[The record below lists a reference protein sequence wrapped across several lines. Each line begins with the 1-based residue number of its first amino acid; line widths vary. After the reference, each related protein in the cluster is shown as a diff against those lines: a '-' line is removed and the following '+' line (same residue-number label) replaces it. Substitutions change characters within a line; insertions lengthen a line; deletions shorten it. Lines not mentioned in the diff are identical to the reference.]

1 LNCENVIH
9 ELSDFIDGDLDG
21 ALKQELESHLKDCED
36 CRLVVDQTKKTIE
49 VFCDSEPVEL
59 PGEVRARLHDVLRRK
74 FKEAAH

>member
-21 ALKQELESHLKDCED
+21 ALKHELESHLKDCED
-36 CRLVVDQTKKTIE
+36 CKLVVDQTKKTIE
-49 VFCDSEPVEL
+49 LFCDSEPVEL
-59 PGEVRARLHDVLRRK
+59 PGEVRARLHDALRRK

>member
-21 ALKQELESHLKDCED
+21 ALKRELESHLKDCED

-59 PGEVRARLHDVLRRK
+59 PDEVRARLHDALRRK

>member
-1 LNCENVIH
+1 MNCENVIH

-59 PGEVRARLHDVLRRK
+59 PGEVRARLHDALRRK